1 MNAYKI
7 IKKLLLLLNI
17 KVYMIIIL
25 VVIGSISAISS
36 LQGPYLIGKMT
47 DLVVEGSKNGINYAT
62 LKSIFLIIISMYI
75 LVMILNIMQF
85 LIVSYMSTKL
95 NYIIRKKINDKIN
108 KLKISYLDKEK
119 DGNIISLVVNDIYK
133 LNDSFYNILL
143 ATVPVIINSI
153 GILVFMIIISIKL
166 TLVVI
171 IFIPIIAVTISTVV
185 KKSQKYFKNLQDK
198 IAKLNGYIE
207 EMYSNQEV
215 IIAFNS
221 QEETIKNFE
230 KINNDIYKT
239 SFLSQALSSL
249 VMPLINVLNNI
260 NYVIISMLGSIMVFN
275 NKLSL
280 GSLQAFIQYL
290 NSFHRPLSR
299 LSQVSKNFQQLK
311 ATSDRIFE
319 FLELAEM
326 EDESDLDTLNIEE
339 LQGNIEFE
347 NVNFS
352 YTEDKKILNNISFS
366 VKKGEKIG
374 IIGHTGSGKTTIIN
388 LLMKFYDI
396 DSGDIKIDGRSI
408 KNISKNDISKAF
420 TMVLQDTWLFNDTIL
435 ENIQFGSNTKVDFEL
450 IKKASKSANSHHFIK
465 TLNDGYDTVLD
476 EEISNISVGQKQQLT
491 IARAFLKNSK
501 IIILDEA
508 TSSIDS
514 RTELLI
520 QEAIKNLM
528 ANKTTFIIAHRLSTI
543 KNCDKII
550 LLDDGNIVEIGSHNE
565 LMSKNGE
572 YKKMYMAQ
580 F

>member
-17 KVYMIIIL
+17 KVYMLIIL
-25 VVIGSISAISS
+25 VVIGSVSAISS

-47 DLVVEGSKNGINYAT
+47 DLVVEGKENGINYAT

-75 LVMILNIMQF
+75 LVMILNIIQF

-108 KLKISYLDKEK
+108 RLKISYLDKEK
-119 DGNIISLVVNDIYK
+119 DGNIISLVVNDISK

-143 ATVPVIINSI
+143 ATVPIIINVI
-153 GILVFMIIISIKL
+153 GILVFMLIISIKL
-166 TLVVI
+166 TLIVVL
-171 IFIPIIAVTISTVV
+171 FIPIIAFTISTIV

-230 KINNDIYKT
+230 KINDEIYKT

-249 VMPLINVLNNI
+249 VMPLISVLNNI
-260 NYVIISMLGSIMVFN
+260 NYVIISMFGSIMVFN

-290 NSFHRPLSR
+290 NSFHRPLSS

-319 FLELAEM
+319 FLELPEM
-326 EDESDLDTLNIEE
+326 ENESDLDPLNIDE
-339 LQGNIEFE
+339 LQGNIDFE

-352 YTEDKKILNNISFS
+352 YTKDKKILNNISFS

-408 KNISKNDISKAF
+408 KDISKRDISKAF

-465 TLNDGYDTVLD
+465 TLNDGYETALD

-550 LLDDGNIVEIGSHNE
+550 LLDNGNIVEIGSHNE